1 MSALTARARLVAVL
15 AVVAGGA
22 LAMIATTQTW
32 LTVRVDTATLP
43 VPGTVAAVLAS
54 PLSLAALALGLALTI
69 VGRVLRYVLGALAVL
84 LGTALAIVALTVA
97 VDTPVASYAPVVTE
111 ATGLGGAGPV
121 AQSVTALTATVWP
134 ILAALGGLLV
144 AGGGAWT
151 CATARRWRS
160 RTRRYES
167 VQRGSPGPTRSA
179 GHRSATPGERPA
191 DAIDDWDDLSRG
203 DDPTV

>member
-1 MSALTARARLVAVL
+1 MSALAARARLVAVL

-22 LAMIATTQTW
+22 LALIATTQTW
-32 LTVRVDTATLP
+32 LTVHVDTATLP

-69 VGRVLRYVLGALAVL
+69 VGRLLRYVLGALAVL
-84 LGTALAIVALTVA
+84 LGTVLAIVALTVT
-97 VDTPVASYAPVVTE
+97 VDAPVASYAPVVTE
-111 ATGLGGAGPV
+111 ATGLSGAGPV

-134 ILAALGGLLV
+134 ALAALGGVFV
-144 AGGGAWT
+144 AAGGAWT
-151 CATARRWRS
+151 LGTAGRWRS
-160 RTRRYES
+160 RTRRYEGA
-167 VQRGSPGPTRSA
+167 QRGSAGLPRSVGQRPAAPGS
-179 GHRSATPGERPA
+179 RPA